1 VAPGISDY
9 LLIGGV
15 AAIVTFATTP
25 VVGAFARAR
34 GWVYEPNERSVH
46 TSPIPHVGGLAM
58 LVGLL
63 VALLVAVVLDRFN
76 AIFDNNS
83 EPLGVVVAALVVFAT
98 GFLDDVRDMA
108 PPGKVT
114 GVVLAGI
121 VLWWFGVTM
130 LYFRVPFYDVFILS
144 SDWTPL
150 VTVLWL
156 LGMTQAINLIDGL
169 DGLAAGI
176 VAIGAFAFF
185 LYANRLGEL
194 GLLQPG
200 NAGPLIAVITAGMCL
215 GFLPHNFN
223 PARIFMGDS
232 GAFLLGLMLAVST
245 SLVGGR
251 ADPNTQNFVGQT
263 FFFFAP
269 LAIPVLILGV
279 PILDTL
285 FAIVRRASKRQALD
299 VADKGHLHH
308 RLMNLGHGHR
318 RSVLILWTWTALL
331 SAFVLYP
338 VLTDKNPTYLPFGIG
353 ALGVVL
359 FTVLHPS
366 VRRRRAEAVEAAL
379 DRPASEQLAPSRPE
393 RREAEL
399 LQRPGERSTARPA
412 ERPAGRPAAV
422 VAPGTH
428 SGNGVDAVRHAVD
441 DTAPTAPIRGN
452 GAPLDVPDAVEL
464 RIDGSE
470 G

>member
-1 VAPGISDY
+1 MTPGIGEY

-15 AAIVTFATTP
+15 AAIVTFASTP
-25 VVGAFARAR
+25 IVRVIAKDR
-34 GWVYEPNERSVH
+34 GWVVAPNERSVH

-58 LVGLL
+58 LTGFL
-63 VALLVAVVLDRFN
+63 VALVAAWSIGAFEL
-76 AIFDNNS
+76 IFESNS
-83 EPLGVVVAALVVFAT
+83 EPLGVVIAALIVFVT

-114 GVVLAGI
+114 GVVLAGAA
-121 VLWWFGVTM
+121 LSWFGVTID
-130 LYFRVPFYDVFILS
+130 YFRVPFYDVIVLS
-144 SDWTPL
+144 NDWKPL

-176 VAIGAFAFF
+176 VAIASASFF
-185 LYANRLGEL
+185 FYANRLNDL
-194 GLLQPG
+194 GLVSDR
-200 NAGPLIAVITAGMCL
+200 NIGPLIAIITAGLCI

-245 SLVGGR
+245 SVVGGR
-251 ADPNTQNFVGQT
+251 ADPNTQQFVGQT

-269 LAIPVLILGV
+269 LVIPLLVLGV
-279 PILDTL
+279 PILDTV

-318 RSVLILWTWTALL
+318 RSVMILWTWTALL

-338 VLTDKNPTYLPFGIG
+338 VLTDDNPRYLPFGIA
-353 ALGVVL
+353 ALAIVL
-359 FTVLHPS
+359 YTVLHPS
-366 VRRRRAEAVEAAL
+366 VRRRRAMEVEAAL
-379 DRPASEQLAPSRPE
+379 ARPASEQLDPSRPE
-393 RREAEL
+393 RMEAAL
-399 LQRPGERSTARPA
+399 DGD
-412 ERPAGRPAAV
+412 V
-422 VAPGTH
+422 
-428 SGNGVDAVRHAVD
+428 VD
-441 DTAPTAPIRGN
+441 DEKIPVQQEL
-452 GAPLDVPDAVEL
+452 PLDADA
-464 RIDGSE
+464 D
-470 G
+470 